1 MAERIDG
8 VNLRRQKR
16 LQYSFDLLSLV
27 LIKEQKCPSSQP
39 KSGFLKRELGV
50 QGTRQSLQFALP
62 TASVAVPSFSKRMS
76 FEKTPSNE
84 SCLNRGEKKNKKQKH
99 TTKKKTRC

>member
-1 MAERIDG
+1 MVERIDG

-62 TASVAVPSFSKRMS
+62 TASVAVSSFSKSMS
-76 FEKTPSNE
+76 FGKTPPHKNFQH
-84 SCLNRGEKKNKKQKH
+84 RGTKKNKKKKH
-99 TTKKKTRC
+99 PTQTKT